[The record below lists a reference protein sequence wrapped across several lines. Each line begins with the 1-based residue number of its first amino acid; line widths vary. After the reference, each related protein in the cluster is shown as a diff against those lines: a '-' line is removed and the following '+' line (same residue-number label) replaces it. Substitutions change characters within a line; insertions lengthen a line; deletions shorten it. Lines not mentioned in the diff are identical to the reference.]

1 LSYPLLALEKSN
13 YKRLKA
19 GFGNAPRALTV
30 GMNPESANLCRPA
43 EPFENY
49 ALFACTIMAKKN
61 IVDLF

>member
-1 LSYPLLALEKSN
+1 
-13 YKRLKA
+13 
-19 GFGNAPRALTV
+19 
-30 GMNPESANLCRPA
+30 MNPESANLRRPA